1 MNEIIEKEKIIIE
14 DMIYEV
20 RGVQVMLDND
30 IAKLYHV
37 ETKRVNEAVKNN
49 PDKFPERF
57 SWVLTNE
64 ETKELRSKIST
75 LEIKGQGKYSKYA
88 PRVFTEQGL
97 YMLAT
102 ILKSKVATDVS
113 IAIMDTFVKMRHYIN
128 YNKSFLPHRFMLLE
142 KKVDDN
148 TKRINE
154 LFDKFDPKVIIKDYI
169 FFEGDFYDSYSLL
182 LDIFNEAQNE
192 IIIID
197 NYAGKELLDILKKID
212 VKIIIVSKNINET
225 LKERYESQYNNI
237 RFINNNSFHD
247 RFIILDKNKL
257 YSCGASFKDLGK
269 KCFAINEFKER
280 FYLNEILKILDLWY
294 NKFA

>member
-212 VKIIIVSKNINET
+212 MKIIIVSKNINET

-280 FYLNEILKILDLWY
+280 FYLNEILKILDL
-294 NKFA
+294 

>member
-148 TKRINE
+148 TKRIDE

-169 FFEGDFYDSYSLL
+169 FFEGDFYDFYSLL

-212 VKIIIVSKNINET
+212 MKIIIVSKNINET

-280 FYLNEILKILDLWY
+280 FYLNEILKILDL
-294 NKFA
+294 

>member
-1 MNEIIEKEKIIIE
+1 MNEIIEKEKILVE

-20 RGVQVMLDND
+20 RGVQVMLDSD

-212 VKIIIVSKNINET
+212 MKIIIVSKNINET

-280 FYLNEILKILDLWY
+280 FYLNEILKILDL
-294 NKFA
+294 

>member
-1 MNEIIEKEKIIIE
+1 MNEVIEKEKIIIE
-14 DMIYEV
+14 DMIYEI
-20 RGVQVMLDND
+20 RGVQVMLDSD
-30 IAKLYHV
+30 IAKLYQV

-49 PDKFPERF
+49 LDKFPERF
-57 SWVLTNE
+57 SFVITDFEKNSLWSKFSTTNISRMS
-64 ETKELRSKIST
+64 RSN
-75 LEIKGQGKYSKYA
+75 

-128 YNKSFLPHRFMLLE
+128 YNKSFLPHGFMLLE

-212 VKIIIVSKNINET
+212 MKIIIVSKNINET

-280 FYLNEILKILDLWY
+280 FYLNEILKILDL
-294 NKFA
+294 

>member
-1 MNEIIEKEKIIIE
+1 MNKIIEKENIIID

-20 RGVQVMLDND
+20 RGMQVMLDSD
-30 IAKLYHV
+30 IAKLYQV

-57 SWVLTNE
+57 SFIVTDLEKNNLW
-64 ETKELRSKIST
+64 SKIST
-75 LEIKGQGKYSKYA
+75 ANISNMSRVN

-102 ILKSKVATDVS
+102 ILKSKVATQVS

-128 YNKSFLPHRFMLLE
+128 YNKEFLPHKFMLLE
-142 KKVDDN
+142 RKVDNN

-154 LFDKFDPKVIIKDYI
+154 LFDKFNPKDIVKDYL
-169 FFEGDFYDSYSLL
+169 FFEGEFYDAYSIL
-182 LDIFNEAQNE
+182 LDILNKSQKE

-197 NYAGKELLDILKKID
+197 NYAGKELLDILKKVD
-212 VKIIIVSKNINET
+212 RKIIIVSKNIDNI
-225 LKERYESQYNNI
+225 LKKKYESQYNNI
-237 RFINNNSFHD
+237 IFINNNSFHD

-269 KCFAINEFKER
+269 KCFVINEFLDIY
-280 FYLNEILKILDLWY
+280 YLNLILKTINL
-294 NKFA
+294 